1 MYAAAT
7 SVALV
12 GGDARPVRVEAHVG
26 RQQEA
31 FKLSGLPD
39 TAVREAKDR
48 VRAAVA
54 SAGIRFPNR
63 TVTVNLAPADL
74 PKGGT
79 DYDLPIALGILAASR
94 EIPDL
99 RRAVVVGE
107 LALDG
112 EVRAGSNAL
121 GAGVLSAREQVPCLV
136 ASAVA
141 GEAASIPG
149 ARVYGV
155 SSLAEAV
162 DLMRDGLENRAP
174 AEPSPVAYPG
184 LTADLSDIRGQ
195 MMARRA
201 LEVAAAGGHHL
212 LFHGPPGSG
221 KTMLARRMIGILP
234 RLEVLESVET
244 AMMWAAAGRR
254 RGLDTSPPFRAPHH
268 TASRAALVGGG
279 SGNPVPGEVSL
290 AHRGVLFLDELAEF
304 PRGHLDTL
312 RQPLEEGFV
321 SVARR
326 GMSVDF
332 PASFQLLAAT
342 NPCPCGFYG
351 DMRRP
356 CECRPAMRARYRAR
370 ISGPLLDRFDLIVA
384 VGRVE
389 ATEYDGPRGEPS
401 SVVAAR
407 VEGAR
412 RAQHERGRINR
423 YLSPAEHASTGE
435 SAEAR
440 RLVTSAVDNGVLTAR
455 GADRVRRVAR
465 TIADLMGTNL
475 VDEAQMAEALG
486 LRGEWRDD

>member
-1 MYAAAT
+1 MFASAA

-12 GGDARPVRVEAHVG
+12 GGDARLVRVEAHVG
-26 RQQEA
+26 RQTEA

-99 RRAVVVGE
+99 RSAVVVGE

-112 EVRAGSNAL
+112 GVRAGSNAF
-121 GAGVLSAREQVPCLV
+121 GAGVLSARENVPCLV
-136 ASAVA
+136 ASAA
-141 GEAASIPG
+141 ASEAAAIPG
-149 ARVYGV
+149 ARAYGV
-155 SSLAEAV
+155 ASLAAAV
-162 DLMRDGLENRAP
+162 DLLRGGIDNVEP
-174 AEPSPVAYPG
+174 ARPG
-184 LTADLSDIRGQ
+184 LAVSGTKVPDMADIRGQ
-195 MMARRA
+195 VMARRA

-212 LFHGPPGSG
+212 LLHGPPGSG
-221 KTMLARRMIGILP
+221 KTMLARRMVGILP
-234 RLEVLESVET
+234 PMEMTEAVET
-244 AMMWAAAGRR
+244 AMLWAAAGRR
-254 RGLDTSPPFRAPHH
+254 RGLDTTPPFRSPHH
-268 TASRAALVGGG
+268 TASKAALVGGG
-279 SGNPVPGEVSL
+279 SGNPVPGEASL

-304 PRGHLDTL
+304 PRSHLDTL
-312 RQPLEEGFV
+312 RQPLEEGVV

-326 GMSVDF
+326 GSSLDF

-351 DMRRP
+351 DSRRP
-356 CECRPAMRARYRAR
+356 CDCRPAIRARYRGR
-370 ISGPLLDRFDLIVA
+370 ISGPLLDRFDLIVH

-389 ATEYDGPRGEPS
+389 AREYSGPAGEASSTMSDRVERARVAQRERGAINRDLDLSRDGHETD
-401 SVVAAR
+401 AAR
-407 VEGAR
+407 
-412 RAQHERGRINR
+412 H
-423 YLSPAEHASTGE
+423 
-435 SAEAR
+435 
-440 RLVTSAVDNGVLTAR
+440 LVTTAVGNGVLTAR

-465 TIADLMGTNL
+465 TIADLEGCFE
-475 VDEAQMAEALG
+475 VEEHHMAEAIG
-486 LRGEWRDD
+486 LRGEWRDG